1 LKEEV
6 MQLPQFQYYV
16 PTTLEE
22 AFSLLQELGGKARI
36 LAGGTD
42 LLVQM
47 KQRAIEP
54 VPKYIINVKEIP
66 GLDYL
71 ADDGPN
77 GLRIGALA
85 RIQAIKSFLPI
96 RQRFPGLGQ
105 AAAILSTPQIRNIAT
120 IGGNLCNASPAA
132 ETAPPL
138 ITLSARVKILGKG
151 RERIVPIE
159 EFFLGPGETVLQSDE
174 FLAEIQVPDL
184 PPNSTSVYIKHGKRL
199 SDIAIVGV
207 ALYLRM
213 EGNICSEGKIALASV
228 APTPLRTRKAEA
240 LMIGKELNEELI
252 EAVSRTA
259 TDESRPIDDMRGT
272 AAYRREKLGPL
283 VQEAFKRAVEQIRF
297 GCN

>member
-1 LKEEV
+1 
-6 MQLPQFQYYV
+6 MQLPQFQYYT

-22 AFSLLQELGGKARI
+22 TFSLLQELGGKARI

-54 VPKYIINVKEIP
+54 VPKYIINIKKIP

-71 ADDGPN
+71 VDDGPN
-77 GLRIGALA
+77 GIRIGALA
-85 RIQAIKSFLPI
+85 RIQDIKSFLPI
-96 RQRFPGLGQ
+96 RQRFPGLAQ

-138 ITLSARVKILGKG
+138 ITLSAKVKILGKG

-174 FLAEIQVPDL
+174 FLAEIQVPDP

-213 EGNICSEGKIALASV
+213 EGTICSEGKIALASV

-240 LMIGKELNEELI
+240 LMIGKEINEELI
-252 EAVSRTA
+252 EAVCRTA
-259 TDESRPIDDMRGT
+259 TEESRPIDDMRGT

-283 VQEAFKRAVEQIRF
+283 VQEAMKRALEQIKF
-297 GCN
+297 GCT